1 VLFADRPP
9 AVHRWFKHGSSK
21 CGTLV
26 ASDRSQGRGTMAR
39 KATRSWVAQAVLVVL
54 AIGVV
59 VAAPLASSS
68 RTPADAVTIAG
79 ARSISDQV
87 AVNFDASGRKPPEQ
101 RTTDV
106 HLLAFNDLHGN
117 LEAAGNNIY
126 GQFAGGAAYLA
137 KAVKD
142 RQATYGNLQA
152 TVFAGDNIG
161 ASPLA
166 NGLFLEEPIT
176 IASNLMNVDFAS
188 VGNHEFDK
196 GSDELLRIQN
206 GGCHPTEG
214 CTAAPYALPNGG
226 TTNVYPGADFQYLSA
241 NVVVDATGQTLFP
254 AFETKRFKSKS
265 GKKFEVGFIGEVLEA
280 TPTIVTPTG
289 VAGLTFQDE
298 ADAANRA
305 VGQLKRQGVDTSVLV
320 IHEGGFQ
327 TTAALNGCAGN
338 LGGSAI
344 ADIAGRLDPS
354 IKVIVSAHTHAEYRC
369 TITAGGVT
377 RLITSASSFG
387 RILTDITLTV
397 DDKSGELVQ
406 ASAENVIVANAL
418 NTPGPGVV
426 RQPDLTKEDP
436 QVQAV
441 VAQYVAASAPLAN
454 RVIGRI
460 QGDLTRTGSP
470 FGESALGDVIA
481 DAQFVA
487 TQPADLGGARLAF
500 MNPGGIR
507 ADLRVADISSGGEAP
522 GEVTYGE
529 AFTVQPFGNSLVTK
543 TMTGDMIRRLLQQQF
558 PGCGGQTTQRIL
570 QVSATFR
577 YERDLAATTCE
588 GRIGRMFVDGVEVA
602 LTDSFRVTMN
612 NFLAAGGD
620 GFTVFNEGTNAL
632 GGAQDI
638 DAFVA
643 AFAAAEPAGIAV
655 PTLDRIVP
663 VPVP

>member
-1 VLFADRPP
+1 LVLAAL
-9 AVHRWFKHGSSK
+9 AVG
-21 CGTLV
+21 
-26 ASDRSQGRGTMAR
+26 
-39 KATRSWVAQAVLVVL
+39 VVL
-54 AIGVV
+54 T
-59 VAAPLASSS
+59 APLAGPNG
-68 RTPADAVTIAG
+68 TPAEAVTISG
-79 ARSISDQV
+79 ARSLSDQV
-87 AVNFDASGRKPPEQ
+87 VVNFDRSGHKPRKQ

-106 HLLAFNDLHGN
+106 HLLGFNDLHGN

-137 KAVKD
+137 KAIKD
-142 RQATYGNLQA
+142 RQATYGELQA

-166 NGLFLEEPIT
+166 NGLFFEEPIT
-176 IASNLMNVDFAS
+176 VATNLMNVDFAS

-196 GSDELLRIQN
+196 GSQELLRIQR
-206 GGCHPTEG
+206 GGCRPDG
-214 CTAAPYALPNGG
+214 CTGAPYALANGG
-226 TTNVYPGADFQYLSA
+226 TTNTFPGADFQYLSA
-241 NVVVDATGQTLFP
+241 NVVVDATGKTLFP
-254 AFETKRFKSKS
+254 AFGTKRFKSDS

-305 VGQLKRQGVDTSVLV
+305 VRQLKRKGVDTSVLV

-327 TTAALNGCAGN
+327 TTAALNGCSGN
-338 LGGSAI
+338 LAGSAI
-344 ADIAGRLDPS
+344 ADIASRLDPS
-354 IKVIVSAHTHAEYRC
+354 IKVIVSGHTHAEYRC
-369 TITAGGVT
+369 TITTGGVT

-406 ASAENVIVANAL
+406 ASAENVIVSNAL

-426 RQPDLTKEDP
+426 RVPDPSKEDP
-436 QVQAV
+436 AVQAV
-441 VAQYVAASAPLAN
+441 VQQYVTASAPLAN
-454 RVIGRI
+454 QVIGRI

-487 TQPADLGGARLAF
+487 TQPANLGGARVAF

-507 ADLRVADISSGGEAP
+507 ADLRVADISAGGEAP
-522 GEVTYGE
+522 GEVTFGE

-558 PGCGGQTTQRIL
+558 PGCAVPTNTRIL
-570 QVSATFR
+570 QVSSTFR
-577 YERDLAATTCE
+577 YEQIPAAATCE
-588 GRIGRMFVDGVEVA
+588 GKIGRMFIDGVEVA
-602 LTDSFRVTMN
+602 PTDSFRITMN
-612 NFLAAGGD
+612 NFLATGGD
-620 GFTVFNEGTNAL
+620 GFTVFNEGTDPL

-638 DAFVA
+638 DALVA
-643 AFAAAEPAGIAV
+643 AFTAAEPAGIAV
-655 PTLDRIVP
+655 PPLNRIVAP
-663 VPVP
+663 AP

>member
-1 VLFADRPP
+1 MAHKSVRSWIAQ
-9 AVHRWFKHGSSK
+9 AM
-21 CGTLV
+21 LV
-26 ASDRSQGRGTMAR
+26 AL
-39 KATRSWVAQAVLVVL
+39 AV
-54 AIGVV
+54 GVV
-59 VAAPLASSS
+59 VAAPLASSNHT
-68 RTPADAVTIAG
+68 RAEAVTISG
-79 ARSISDQV
+79 ARSLSDQV
-87 AVNFDASGRKPPEQ
+87 VVNFDASAKASKE

-117 LEAAGNNIY
+117 LEAGGNNIY

-142 RQATYGNLQA
+142 RQATYGDKQA

-166 NGLFLEEPIT
+166 NGLFFEEPIT
-176 IASNLMNVDFAS
+176 IASNLMHVDFAS

-196 GSDELLRIQN
+196 GKDELLRIQN

-226 TTNVYPGADFQYLSA
+226 TTDVYPGADFQYLSA
-241 NVVVDATGQTLFP
+241 NVVVDATGKTLFP
-254 AFETKRFKSKS
+254 AFATKTFTSDS
-265 GKKFEVGFIGEVLEA
+265 GTKFDIGFIGEVLEG

-305 VGQLKRQGVDTSVLV
+305 VHKLKDEGVNTSVLV

-327 TTAALNGCAGN
+327 TTPAALNGCAGN
-338 LGGSAI
+338 LAGSAI
-344 ADIAGRLDPS
+344 ADIASRLDPS

-369 TITAGGVT
+369 TITIGGVT

-387 RILTDITLTV
+387 RILSDITLTV
-397 DDKSGELVQ
+397 DHRNGKLVQ
-406 ASAENVIVANAL
+406 ASAENVIVRNAL

-426 RQPDLTKEDP
+426 RLPDTSKEDP

-441 VAQYVAASAPLAN
+441 VQQYVTASAPLAN

-460 QGDLTRTGSP
+460 QGDLTRAGSP

-487 TQPADLGGARLAF
+487 TQPAGLGGARLAF

-507 ADLRVADISSGGEAP
+507 ADLRVSDISSGGEAP

-570 QVSATFR
+570 QVSSTFR
-577 YERDLAATTCE
+577 YEQAPGAATCE

-602 LTDSFRVTMN
+602 PTDSFRVTMN

-620 GFTVFNEGTNAL
+620 GFTVFNEGTDAL

-655 PTLDRIVP
+655 PPLNRIVA
-663 VPVP
+663 VPPP